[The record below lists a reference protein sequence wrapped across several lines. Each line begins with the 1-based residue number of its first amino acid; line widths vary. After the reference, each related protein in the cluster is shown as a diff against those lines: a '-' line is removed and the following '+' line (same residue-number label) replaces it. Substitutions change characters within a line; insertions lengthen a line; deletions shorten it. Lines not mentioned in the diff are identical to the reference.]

1 MEQVSEEISLGPPS
15 GRPRYNLDDYIK
27 ERDPYEEGEEE
38 LQGREIERKR
48 EWEYCHTRTSV
59 NHHLGL
65 KSRSIVKL
73 ISNVYYSIFLDLYK
87 YLVHIP
93 IFLH

>member
-1 MEQVSEEISLGPPS
+1 MEQVLEEISLGPPS

-48 EWEYCHTRTSV
+48 E
-59 NHHLGL
+59 
-65 KSRSIVKL
+65 
-73 ISNVYYSIFLDLYK
+73 
-87 YLVHIP
+87 
-93 IFLH
+93 